1 MSRALNPAPEIDLH
15 IIGEYSGS
23 ESYDE
28 DALDATNI
36 PTGTAQPDL
45 EPDDSDFPVY
55 AVINGREKTDTGLY
69 NNWADVSHRVQGVSS
84 NSHVKCVNL
93 AEAKFN
99 LEKAG
104 INKAQ
109 IDKYISN
116 VREARI
122 KNTSTRTLRQ
132 RKKKDYRS
140 LNGERSKNE
149 DNRKSDKNEEK
160 TPLQQPDGNEKETE
174 NEALREQIAH
184 MRKKSE
190 QDDIS
195 ITAMQEEIADLK
207 QQIQEAKEER
217 ESALQKVKDMED
229 KVKTAERRKP
239 QLTAIEEKVQ
249 INLVADS
256 NRKTI
261 IEPLRKALPEFNI
274 IKHDQM
280 FTTTHVLEAMNKRSL
295 PDTGI
300 TIILMGTNDVKL
312 GETEKAMKNLRKI
325 ATKTDNRTLVTH
337 IPPIEMGHPEEDT
350 FEQSATDRVILNRHI
365 STTFPNNHIKTPIL
379 QKNHNQKSILTRDGI
394 HLTKEG
400 GEMMA
405 TAIAARIQIM
415 TNTNTAPQ
423 QTQSPDRQQHNK
435 PPTKRP
441 TTPQSPETADTTPPQ
456 QPPTSPDRKQAKKE
470 TILVIPPGIGKH
482 VIGRSGK
489 TIAEIKEK
497 CRVEVVTKRSSTDD
511 ETRLSIVGA
520 PNRVKEAEG
529 EINKIIAYQ
538 LDMQEKE
545 RDDKKKC
552 EQATCSYYLAGN
564 CRFGKACWKQH
575 PQATGTQYDERPSA
589 RHPITQTDGRQTNQ
603 NPERQ
608 TRPRERNTPKTT
620 SDNNLPAR
628 SRSRHEAT
636 NANNPSTRSRSRHES
651 PRRPERSHSHRT
663 RDDARPTTHQPPSLM
678 KNRNRDQSPPNR
690 HQKRRDRSPSPA
702 PRRDHHRSRR
712 HTPDQPHR
720 SIIDKF
726 SDFLKGGRK

>member
-1 MSRALNPAPEIDLH
+1 
-15 IIGEYSGS
+15 
-23 ESYDE
+23 
-28 DALDATNI
+28 
-36 PTGTAQPDL
+36 
-45 EPDDSDFPVY
+45 
-55 AVINGREKTDTGLY
+55 
-69 NNWADVSHRVQGVSS
+69 
-84 NSHVKCVNL
+84 
-93 AEAKFN
+93 
-99 LEKAG
+99 
-104 INKAQ
+104 
-109 IDKYISN
+109 
-116 VREARI
+116 
-122 KNTSTRTLRQ
+122 
-132 RKKKDYRS
+132 
-140 LNGERSKNE
+140 
-149 DNRKSDKNEEK
+149 
-160 TPLQQPDGNEKETE
+160 
-174 NEALREQIAH
+174 

-190 QDDIS
+190 QDDIL
-195 ITAMQEEIADLK
+195 IMAMQEEIADLK
-207 QQIQEAKEER
+207 QQIKEAKEER
-217 ESALQKVKDMED
+217 ESALQKVKEMED
-229 KVKTAERRKP
+229 KVKTAEGRKP

-261 IEPLRKALPEFNI
+261 IEPLRKALPKFNI

-337 IPPIEMGHPEEDT
+337 MPPIEMGHPEEDT
-350 FEQSATDRVILNRHI
+350 FEQSATD
-365 STTFPNNHIKTPIL
+365 
-379 QKNHNQKSILTRDGI
+379 
-394 HLTKEG
+394 
-400 GEMMA
+400 
-405 TAIAARIQIM
+405 
-415 TNTNTAPQ
+415 
-423 QTQSPDRQQHNK
+423 
-435 PPTKRP
+435 
-441 TTPQSPETADTTPPQ
+441 
-456 QPPTSPDRKQAKKE
+456 
-470 TILVIPPGIGKH
+470 KH

-511 ETRLSIVGA
+511 ETRLSIVGV

-545 RDDKKKC
+545 REDKKKC

-575 PQATGTQYDERPSA
+575 PQATGTQHDERPSS
-589 RHPITQTDGRQTNQ
+589 RRPITQTEGRQTNQ
-603 NPERQ
+603 QNSE
-608 TRPRERNTPKTT
+608 PRERNTPKTT
-620 SDNNLPAR
+620 SDNNPPTR

-636 NANNPSTRSRSRHES
+636 NDNNPTTRSRSRHES

-663 RDDARPTTHQPPSLM
+663 RDDPRPTTHQPPSLM

-690 HQKRRDRSPSPA
+690 RQKRRDRSPSPA